1 MQVFTPR
8 CRICKKEYQCTI
20 ARIDEWRLTKRSQ
33 GLFHKNVGFFFIFM
47 CMFNMFFLIAF
58 QFKAYTSAL
67 VFISL
72 YYASLVKVYQ
82 SVRAFRSTLSHKIT
96 GMVIKGGWL
105 LTVEGELAKLRR
117 RKVLEYEKVHGKQ
130 VLDDE
135 ESGGIPEEALAPTR
149 ADKVSSPYHTSGGEE
164 VAKRVE
170 REKYRTRLNVC
181 GPTVYYCLTCVLEC

>member
-1 MQVFTPR
+1 LHGVLDYSSHHQSPAFVVQVFTPR
-8 CRICKKEYQCTI
+8 CRICKNEYQCTI

-33 GLFHKNVGFFFIFM
+33 GLFHKNVGYFFIFM
-47 CMFNMFFLIAF
+47 CLFNMFFLIAF

-72 YYASLVKVYQ
+72 YYLSLAKVYQ

-96 GMVIKGGWL
+96 GMIIKGGGL
-105 LTVEGELAKLRR
+105 LTVEGELAKVRR

-149 ADKVSSPYHTSGGEE
+149 ADKVSSP
-164 VAKRVE
+164 
-170 REKYRTRLNVC
+170 
-181 GPTVYYCLTCVLEC
+181 